1 MNNLID
7 AIKSSATGQATK
19 SADSITLG
27 YRFSEDFI
35 GFSGHFPGYPILP
48 AVVQLIIA
56 QSLIEEQKGCELEF
70 SSVQNAKFLHE
81 IKPGEELEITCTDF
95 IVKEAPGSKVQI
107 RSGSTIKASFILTFQ
122 RKGEKSA

>member
-7 AIKSSATGQATK
+7 AIKNSTIGQAIK
-19 SADSITLG
+19 SPDGITCR

-56 QSLIEEQKGCELEF
+56 QSLIEEQKGYELEF
-70 SSVQNAKFLHE
+70 DSVQNAKFLHE
-81 IKPGEELEITCTDF
+81 IKPGEELEITCVDF

-107 RSGSTIKASFILTFQ
+107 RSGDKIKASFILTFKH
-122 RKGEKSA
+122 KGEKSA

>member
-7 AIKSSATGQATK
+7 AIKNSAVDKAISLTDG
-19 SADSITLG
+19 ITRR
-27 YRFSEDFI
+27 YRFSENFI

-48 AVVQLIIA
+48 AVVQLITA

-70 SSVQNAKFLHE
+70 YSVQNAKFLHE
-81 IKPGEELEITCTDF
+81 IKPGEELEITCMDF

-107 RSGSTIKASFILTFQ
+107 RSGDMIKASFFLTFKH
-122 RKGEKSA
+122 KGEKNA

>member
-7 AIKSSATGQATK
+7 AIKNSAVDKAISLPDGIK
-19 SADSITLG
+19 RR
-27 YRFSEDFI
+27 YRFSENFI

-48 AVVQLIIA
+48 AVVQLITA

-70 SSVQNAKFLHE
+70 DSVQNAKFLHE
-81 IKPGEELEITCTDF
+81 IKPGEELEFTCTDF

-107 RSGSTIKASFILTFQ
+107 RSGDMIKASFFLTFKH
-122 RKGEKSA
+122 KGEKNA

>member
-7 AIKSSATGQATK
+7 AIKSSAVDKAINLPDG
-19 SADSITLG
+19 ITCR

-56 QSLIEEQKGCELEF
+56 QSLIEEQKGCEQEF
-70 SSVQNAKFLHE
+70 DSVQNAKFLHE
-81 IKPGEELEITCTDF
+81 IKPGEELEITCMDF
-95 IVKEAPGSKVQI
+95 IVREEPGSKVQI
-107 RSGSTIKASFILTFQ
+107 RAGDKIKASFILTFKH
-122 RKGEKSA
+122 KGEKSA